1 MKIETNIILVLLGLS
16 LVTAFS
22 AEPETYYCGGKPADV
37 YFLLDSSTS
46 IWYVDY
52 EKQLQF
58 VSSVI
63 DIFDVGPNRTRIGMG
78 LFSDYFNPQIGF
90 GDYNNKTEINQ
101 VILETKQKMGGTN
114 TAVAIREMR
123 EGEFNSNVARQDV
136 AHIAII
142 LTDGKSWDP
151 KETAFQAKLTKEKGI
166 YIFAIGI
173 GGDVDTRELRNIASK
188 SENDNAQFVF
198 HVKNFDA
205 LDSIKNILAIKTCEV
220 VPKDQPRCATS
231 TKSDII
237 FALDPLV
244 MGQSRT
250 EIIKEFIAN
259 TANQIDMGDSKP
271 IRIGVFT
278 NNCPSSKDIHLNE
291 HGNKF
296 TFIQELRSNN
306 KMTKTH
312 ILKRVRRRGF
322 TKANGG
328 RADARRLIVTF
339 VDGPLDNSKDV
350 FLEAERVRKFNMDVF
365 VIAIGNEV
373 KENELRKLA
382 SVRPKEHI
390 FRVTSYDNLKIS
402 FNDFIDK
409 ICEFL

>member
-1 MKIETNIILVLLGLS
+1 
-16 LVTAFS
+16 
-22 AEPETYYCGGKPADV
+22 
-37 YFLLDSSTS
+37 
-46 IWYVDY
+46 
-52 EKQLQF
+52 
-58 VSSVI
+58 
-63 DIFDVGPNRTRIGMG
+63 
-78 LFSDYFNPQIGF
+78 
-90 GDYNNKTEINQ
+90 
-101 VILETKQKMGGTN
+101 
-114 TAVAIREMR
+114 
-123 EGEFNSNVARQDV
+123 
-136 AHIAII
+136 
-142 LTDGKSWDP
+142 
-151 KETAFQAKLTKEKGI
+151 
-166 YIFAIGI
+166 
-173 GGDVDTRELRNIASK
+173 
-188 SENDNAQFVF
+188 
-198 HVKNFDA
+198 
-205 LDSIKNILAIKTCEV
+205 
-220 VPKDQPRCATS
+220 
-231 TKSDII
+231 
-237 FALDPLV
+237 

-409 ICEFL
+409 ICECKHSFFSLSLKHYIFLYNYHNRLYLLNWSLISCTCHELYYFRYYLLLCIQ